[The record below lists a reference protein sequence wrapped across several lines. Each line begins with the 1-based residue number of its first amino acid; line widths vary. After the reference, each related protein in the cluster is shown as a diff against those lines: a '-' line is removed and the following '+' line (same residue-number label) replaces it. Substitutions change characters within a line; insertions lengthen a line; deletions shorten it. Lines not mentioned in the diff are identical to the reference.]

1 MTQHPTSADS
11 TEFAD
16 WLGGL
21 REWAGKHPEGPAA
34 WREAAGQGL
43 LSLALPDAAGGA
55 GAGYEAACIALD
67 AFAEESGLSG
77 LSFSM
82 AAQMW
87 ACQEPILE
95 FGTPGQ
101 HDRHLTPLTEGTS
114 VGAFAATEYD
124 SGSDL
129 LSLRTRAVQD
139 ADGRWRLNGSKTF
152 VTNGPTADVFVVLAR
167 TAEASAL
174 SGLTSFLVP
183 RSTPGLQIGKA
194 MAKSALEGAQ
204 LGSLLLDDCVVED
217 ADRLGRTGG
226 GFAVL
231 MHAMRYE
238 RAFILAPTLGLMARA
253 LRQAREHVRT
263 RTQFGQPLSAYDTI
277 RQRLVRM
284 HLSLTSARELL
295 RATARAADG
304 GSLDHGRSALTKLH
318 VSTEFNRFCQELP
331 DLYGGYAL
339 LPETGALALT
349 ADAVASRY
357 YSGTSDMQMKIIAEG
372 LGL

>member
-1 MTQHPTSADS
+1 MKDHQSHLFEE
-11 TEFAD
+11 EFTG
-16 WLGGL
+16 WLAGL
-21 REWAGKHPEGPAA
+21 RALADKCREDDGA
-34 WREAAGQGL
+34 WRKVASQGL
-43 LSLALPDAAGGA
+43 LSLAAPEAAGGA
-55 GAGYEAACIALD
+55 GVGYEAACLALE

-77 LSFSM
+77 LPFAM

-87 ACQEPILE
+87 ACQEPLLE
-95 FGTPGQ
+95 FGNKAQ
-101 HDRHLTPLTEGTS
+101 HDRYLAPLMAGTA

-129 LSLRTRAVQD
+129 LSLRTRADQHG
-139 ADGRWRLNGSKTF
+139 DGRWRLSGAKTF
-152 VTNGPTADVFVVLAR
+152 VTNGPTADVFLILAR
-167 TAEASAL
+167 TAEGSAL
-174 SGLTSFLVP
+174 FGLTAFLV
-183 RSTPGLQIGKA
+183 RRETPGLHIGKVID
-194 MAKSALEGAQ
+194 KTALAGAQ
-204 LGSLLLDDCVVED
+204 LSSLHLDDCVVDD
-217 ADRLGRTGG
+217 ADRLGGTSG

-238 RAFILAPTLGLMARA
+238 RAFILAPTLGLMAGA
-253 LRQAREHVRT
+253 LRQAIEHVRS
-263 RTQFGQPLSAYDTI
+263 RTQFGQPLGSYETI

-284 HLSLTSARELL
+284 HMSLTSAREVLY
-295 RATARAADG
+295 ATARRADRG
-304 GSLDHGRSALTKLH
+304 ALDHGRSSLTKLH

-339 LPETGALALT
+339 LPETGATALL